1 MARTTQLERIALG
14 AVLLATL
21 LAGLANHGAWPAI
34 PRFLIATFALL
45 GLAWTV
51 TFATEQVGGHLG
63 PSVTGVLQATLAN
76 LPELFVIVFALNAGE
91 LIVAQTAIV
100 GSMLAN
106 ALLLLGLVIVVGA
119 RRAKDGVMRF
129 GTRLPNDTVT
139 LLLVMLFV
147 VVLCSPAL
155 GIDVHVSH
163 VKTISLVSAGL
174 MLAVYGVWLLGY
186 LPRDGRRTS
195 RAAGGAISAA
205 GVDDADLGSA
215 AGVGGVAG
223 ARGPA
228 EAAGLPVGSVAGARS
243 PAEAAGLPRVPD
255 AVADSV
261 ASPRLSLRTS
271 LVLLLL
277 GGAGSA
283 FVSEWFVNAIRPATH
298 ALHISLPFA
307 GLVIVALAGN
317 AVEHSASVALAARG
331 QSELA
336 ISVVKSSVGQIAGF
350 LYPLAVIVSVAL
362 STTLTFAL
370 APVYIGALALMTLVV
385 WQVSG
390 DGEATAFEGWAL
402 IALYVVV
409 AVVAA
414 YQ

>member
-1 MARTTQLERIALG
+1 MARTTQFERIALA

-34 PRFLIATFALL
+34 PRFAIATLALL
-45 GLAWTV
+45 GLAWAV

-63 PSVTGVLQATLAN
+63 SSITGVLQATLAN
-76 LPELFVIVFALNAGE
+76 LPELFVIIFALHAGE

-119 RRAKDGVMRF
+119 GRASDGVMRF
-129 GTRLPNDTVT
+129 GRRLPNDTVT

-147 VVLCSPAL
+147 VVLCSPEL
-155 GIDVHVSH
+155 GIDRHVSH
-163 VKTISLVSAGL
+163 VKTISLISAGC
-174 MLAVYGVWLLGY
+174 MLAVYSVWLLGY
-186 LPRDGRRTS
+186 LPRGGKRAS
-195 RAAGGAISAA
+195 RAGGMGPEADSAGVAA
-205 GVDDADLGSA
+205 GQMAHGS
-215 AGVGGVAG
+215 
-223 ARGPA
+223 RGTPQDG
-228 EAAGLPVGSVAGARS
+228 EA
-243 PAEAAGLPRVPD
+243 
-255 AVADSV
+255 
-261 ASPRLSLRTS
+261 PRLSLSTS
-271 LVLLLL
+271 LGLLLL

-283 FVSEWFVNAIRPATH
+283 FVSEWFIDAIRPATQ

-317 AVEHSASVALAARG
+317 AVEHSASVVLAAKGR
-331 QSELA
+331 SELA
-336 ISVVKSSVGQIAGF
+336 ISVVKNSVGQIAGF
-350 LYPLAVIVSVAL
+350 LYPLAVIVSVAF
-362 STTLTFAL
+362 STKLTFAL

-390 DGEATAFEGWAL
+390 DGEASAFEGWAL
-402 IALYVVV
+402 IALYAIV

>member
-76 LPELFVIVFALNAGE
+76 LPELFVIVFALDAGE

-195 RAAGGAISAA
+195 RAARGAISAA

-215 AGVGGVAG
+215 AG
-223 ARGPA
+223 
-228 EAAGLPVGSVAGARS
+228 VGSVAGARS

-255 AVADSV
+255 AV

-283 FVSEWFVNAIRPATH
+283 FVSEWFVNAIKPATH

>member
-1 MARTTQLERIALG
+1 MARTTPLERAILV
-14 AVLLATL
+14 AVAVATAV
-21 LAGLANHGAWPAI
+21 AGVADEMSWAPV
-34 PRFLIATFALL
+34 PRFLVATLALL

-91 LIVAQTAIV
+91 IVVAQTAIV

-106 ALLLLGLVIVVGA
+106 ALLLLGVVIVVGA
-119 RRAKDGVMRF
+119 NRAEDGVMRF
-129 GTRLPNDTVT
+129 GRRLPNDTTT
-139 LLLVMLFV
+139 LLIVMLFA

-155 GIDVHVSH
+155 GLDEHSGH
-163 VKTISLVSAGL
+163 LQTISIVSAAC
-174 MLAVYGVWLLGY
+174 MLAVYGTWLFGY
-186 LPRDGRRTS
+186 MRSEGRRERVQAQREAANADENGGKVHRGGSGDDYASGDERDGGEHGERGERDEHGENGDRE
-195 RAAGGAISAA
+195 RAT
-205 GVDDADLGSA
+205 
-215 AGVGGVAG
+215 
-223 ARGPA
+223 
-228 EAAGLPVGSVAGARS
+228 
-243 PAEAAGLPRVPD
+243 PD
-255 AVADSV
+255 G
-261 ASPRLSLRTS
+261 PRLSLRAS
-271 LVLLLL
+271 LALLVL

-283 FVSEWFVNAIRPATH
+283 FVSEWFIDALRPATSV
-298 ALHISLPFA
+298 LHISLPFA

-317 AVEHSASVALAARG
+317 AVEHAASVVLAAKG
-331 QSELA
+331 QSDLA

-350 LYPLAVIVSVAL
+350 VFPLVVIVSVAFSAHL
-362 STTLTFAL
+362 TLAL
-370 APVYIGALALMTLVV
+370 APAYIGALALMTLVV

-402 IALYVVV
+402 IALYAIV

>member
-1 MARTTQLERIALG
+1 MARTTQFERIALA

-34 PRFLIATFALL
+34 PRFALATLALL
-45 GLAWTV
+45 GLAWAV

-63 PSVTGVLQATLAN
+63 SSITGVLQATLAN
-76 LPELFVIVFALNAGE
+76 LPELFVIVFALHAGE

-119 RRAKDGVMRF
+119 GRASDGVMRF
-129 GTRLPNDTVT
+129 GRRLPNDTVT

-147 VVLCSPAL
+147 VVLCSPEL
-155 GIDVHVSH
+155 GIDRHVSH
-163 VKTISLVSAGL
+163 VQTISLISAGC
-174 MLAVYGVWLLGY
+174 MLVVYSVWLLGY
-186 LPRDGRRTS
+186 LPRGGKRAS
-195 RAAGGAISAA
+195 RAGGMGPEAESAA
-205 GVDDADLGSA
+205 GQM
-215 AGVGGVAG
+215 
-223 ARGPA
+223 ARGSRATPGDG
-228 EAAGLPVGSVAGARS
+228 EA
-243 PAEAAGLPRVPD
+243 
-255 AVADSV
+255 
-261 ASPRLSLRTS
+261 PRLSLSTS
-271 LVLLLL
+271 LGLLLL

-283 FVSEWFVNAIRPATH
+283 FVSEWFIDAIRPATQ

-317 AVEHSASVALAARG
+317 AVEHSASVVLAAKGR
-331 QSELA
+331 SELA
-336 ISVVKSSVGQIAGF
+336 ISVVKNSVGQIAGF
-350 LYPLAVIVSVAL
+350 LYPLAVIVSVAF
-362 STTLTFAL
+362 STKLTFAL

-390 DGEATAFEGWAL
+390 DGQASAFEGWAL
-402 IALYVVV
+402 IALYAIV